1 MDYLTTRGLVLRTT
15 EYKETDRIL
24 TVLSADHGLLTMKAR
39 GVRSNRSKLKGACQL
54 LTYAE
59 FTVGEAHGFSSI
71 TEATAIEMFPELR
84 TDIVLLSL
92 ASYFAQLAEVLSQ
105 EDAASP
111 ALLPLILNAL
121 FALAKLKKPPKLV
134 KAATEL
140 RLAALAGY
148 QPELSDP
155 VKAMYRKTATPRD
168 WLAYGQAWAS
178 QMIRRPGCYLSAT
191 IIQNALLFDVST
203 CNLAIF
209 TGTGLSAQEEEALD
223 IHRSG
228 TLTRLEKMESSLRQ
242 VALALPFA
250 LQLNTLGFYCAV
262 LLGARAIA
270 CSRKA
275 RGMLTIL
282 LPQMLT
288 MAVILCGPCIEHQ
301 DRYGFPVIYLM
312 PLALAALSC
321 ALRRTQRN

>member
-121 FALAKLKKPPKLV
+121 YALAKSRRRRSCGLPPLRAICRSFP
-134 KAATEL
+134 AAAC
-140 RLAALAGY
+140 AA
-148 QPELSDP
+148 
-155 VKAMYRKTATPRD
+155 
-168 WLAYGQAWAS
+168 
-178 QMIRRPGCYLSAT
+178 IRSLTGFPSPTGRLSARPAARPT
-191 IIQNALLFDVST
+191 ACGCRCLPRRWPP
-203 CNLAIF
+203 CAISSPARIKSCF
-209 TGTGLSAQEEEALD
+209 
-223 IHRSG
+223 
-228 TLTRLEKMESSLRQ
+228 RLR
-242 VALALPFA
+242 
-250 LQLNTLGFYCAV
+250 
-262 LLGARAIA
+262 
-270 CSRKA
+270 
-275 RGMLTIL
+275 
-282 LPQMLT
+282 
-288 MAVILCGPCIEHQ
+288 
-301 DRYGFPVIYLM
+301 
-312 PLALAALSC
+312 
-321 ALRRTQRN
+321 

>member
-121 FALAKLKKPPKLV
+121 YALAKLKKPPQLV

-148 QPELSDP
+148 LPELSC
-155 VKAMYRKTATPRD
+155 R
-168 WLAYGQAWAS
+168 AS
-178 QMIRRPGCYLSAT
+178 DGVRMPLSAASLAAMRY
-191 IIQNALLFDVST
+191 IVSCPDKKLFS
-203 CNLAIF
+203 
-209 TGTGLSAQEEEALD
+209 
-223 IHRSG
+223 
-228 TLTRLEKMESSLRQ
+228 
-242 VALALPFA
+242 FA
-250 LQLNTLGFYCAV
+250 LTGAAEKELCDAAESYLLTQLERSFYTLDFYKS
-262 LLGARAIA
+262 LL
-270 CSRKA
+270 
-275 RGMLTIL
+275 T
-282 LPQMLT
+282 
-288 MAVILCGPCIEHQ
+288 E
-301 DRYGFPVIYLM
+301 
-312 PLALAALSC
+312 
-321 ALRRTQRN
+321 

>member
-121 FALAKLKKPPKLV
+121 YALAKLKKPPQLV

-148 QPELSDP
+148 LPELSGCCVCGDP
-155 VKAMYRKTATPRD
+155 EPTGFPSPTGR
-168 WLAYGQAWAS
+168 
-178 QMIRRPGCYLSAT
+178 LSARPAARPT
-191 IIQNALLFDVST
+191 A
-203 CNLAIF
+203 CRMP
-209 TGTGLSAQEEEALD
+209 LSAA
-223 IHRSG
+223 
-228 TLTRLEKMESSLRQ
+228 SLAAMRYI
-242 VALALPFA
+242 VSCPDKKLFSFA
-250 LQLNTLGFYCAV
+250 LTGAAEKELCDAAESYLLTQLERSFYTLDFYKS
-262 LLGARAIA
+262 LL
-270 CSRKA
+270 
-275 RGMLTIL
+275 T
-282 LPQMLT
+282 
-288 MAVILCGPCIEHQ
+288 E
-301 DRYGFPVIYLM
+301 
-312 PLALAALSC
+312 
-321 ALRRTQRN
+321 

>member
-24 TVLSADHGLLTMKAR
+24 TVLSADRGLLTMKAR

-71 TEATAIEMFPELR
+71 TEATALEMFPELR
-84 TDIVLLSL
+84 TDIELLAL

-121 FALAKLKKPPKLV
+121 YALAKLKKPPRLV

-148 QPELSDP
+148 LPELSGCCVCGNAEPDRFSIADGTLCRRSLSSSSRRSSSRGRRSCGLP
-155 VKAMYRKTATPRD
+155 PLRAICRSFPAAVCAA
-168 WLAYGQAWAS
+168 
-178 QMIRRPGCYLSAT
+178 IRSLTGFPSPTGRLSARPAARPT
-191 IIQNALLFDVST
+191 VCACRSHPRRWLR
-203 CNLAIF
+203 CAISF
-209 TGTGLSAQEEEALD
+209 
-223 IHRSG
+223 
-228 TLTRLEKMESSLRQ
+228 
-242 VALALPFA
+242 P
-250 LQLNTLGFYCAV
+250 
-262 LLGARAIA
+262 ARIKS
-270 CSRKA
+270 CFPSR
-275 RGMLTIL
+275 
-282 LPQMLT
+282 
-288 MAVILCGPCIEHQ
+288 
-301 DRYGFPVIYLM
+301 
-312 PLALAALSC
+312 
-321 ALRRTQRN
+321 

>member
-121 FALAKLKKPPKLV
+121 YALAKLKKPPQLV

-140 RLAALAGY
+140 RLAA
-148 QPELSDP
+148 
-155 VKAMYRKTATPRD
+155 
-168 WLAYGQAWAS
+168 
-178 QMIRRPGCYLSAT
+178 IRSLTGFPSPTGRLSAHPAARPT
-191 IIQNALLFDVST
+191 ACGCRCLPRRWPP
-203 CNLAIF
+203 CAISSPARIKSCF
-209 TGTGLSAQEEEALD
+209 
-223 IHRSG
+223 
-228 TLTRLEKMESSLRQ
+228 RLR
-242 VALALPFA
+242 
-250 LQLNTLGFYCAV
+250 
-262 LLGARAIA
+262 
-270 CSRKA
+270 
-275 RGMLTIL
+275 
-282 LPQMLT
+282 
-288 MAVILCGPCIEHQ
+288 
-301 DRYGFPVIYLM
+301 
-312 PLALAALSC
+312 
-321 ALRRTQRN
+321 

>member
-111 ALLPLILNAL
+111 ELLPLILNAL
-121 FALAKLKKPPKLV
+121 YALAKLKPPQLV
-134 KAATEL
+134 KAATKL

-148 QPELSDP
+148 LPELSGCCVCGNPEPDRFSI
-155 VKAMYRKTATPRD
+155 ADGT
-168 WLAYGQAWAS
+168 LQCAS
-178 QMIRRPGCYLSAT
+178 CRASDSEQIPLSAASLAAMRY
-191 IIQNALLFDVST
+191 IVSCPDKKLFS
-203 CNLAIF
+203 
-209 TGTGLSAQEEEALD
+209 
-223 IHRSG
+223 
-228 TLTRLEKMESSLRQ
+228 
-242 VALALPFA
+242 FA
-250 LQLNTLGFYCAV
+250 LTGAAEKELCDAAESYLLTQLERSFYTLDFYKS
-262 LLGARAIA
+262 LL
-270 CSRKA
+270 
-275 RGMLTIL
+275 T
-282 LPQMLT
+282 
-288 MAVILCGPCIEHQ
+288 E
-301 DRYGFPVIYLM
+301 
-312 PLALAALSC
+312 
-321 ALRRTQRN
+321 

>member
-92 ASYFAQLAEVLSQ
+92 ASYFAQLAEALSQ

-111 ALLPLILNAL
+111 ALLPL
-121 FALAKLKKPPKLV
+121 KPPQLV

-148 QPELSDP
+148 LPELSGCCVCGDP
-155 VKAMYRKTATPRD
+155 EPDRFSIADGT
-168 WLAYGQAWAS
+168 LECAS
-178 QMIRRPGCYLSAT
+178 CRASDGVRMPLSAASLAAMRY
-191 IIQNALLFDVST
+191 IVSCPDKKLFS
-203 CNLAIF
+203 
-209 TGTGLSAQEEEALD
+209 
-223 IHRSG
+223 
-228 TLTRLEKMESSLRQ
+228 
-242 VALALPFA
+242 FA
-250 LQLNTLGFYCAV
+250 LTGAAEKELCDAAESYLLTQLERSFYTLDFYKS
-262 LLGARAIA
+262 LL
-270 CSRKA
+270 
-275 RGMLTIL
+275 T
-282 LPQMLT
+282 
-288 MAVILCGPCIEHQ
+288 E
-301 DRYGFPVIYLM
+301 
-312 PLALAALSC
+312 
-321 ALRRTQRN
+321 

>member
-121 FALAKLKKPPKLV
+121 YALAKLKKPPQLV

-140 RLAALAGY
+140 R
-148 QPELSDP
+148 PELSGCCVCGDP
-155 VKAMYRKTATPRD
+155 EPDRFSIADGT
-168 WLAYGQAWAS
+168 LECAS
-178 QMIRRPGCYLSAT
+178 CRASDGVRMPLSAASLAAMRY
-191 IIQNALLFDVST
+191 IVSCPDKKLFS
-203 CNLAIF
+203 
-209 TGTGLSAQEEEALD
+209 
-223 IHRSG
+223 
-228 TLTRLEKMESSLRQ
+228 
-242 VALALPFA
+242 FA
-250 LQLNTLGFYCAV
+250 LTGAAEKELCDAAESYLLTQLERSFYTLDFYKS
-262 LLGARAIA
+262 LL
-270 CSRKA
+270 
-275 RGMLTIL
+275 T
-282 LPQMLT
+282 
-288 MAVILCGPCIEHQ
+288 E
-301 DRYGFPVIYLM
+301 
-312 PLALAALSC
+312 
-321 ALRRTQRN
+321 